1 MTAFKPILTKHLGQ
15 PGSTTL
21 DYYLSI
27 MPGVITSHALE
38 RFFNV
43 TPEDRTPRPLTT
55 KLLERPNVCEHI
67 RSLILDLNRAHLITY
82 CVPWRRPGR
91 SRE

>member
-1 MTAFKPILTKHLGQ
+1 MVYATSQTILAA
-15 PGSTTL
+15 TL

-43 TPEDRTPRPLTT
+43 TPEDRTPRPLTI
-55 KLLERPNVCEHI
+55 KLLERPNICEQI
-67 RSLILDLNRAHLITY
+67 RSLIPDRDRAISPLIR
-82 CVPWRRPGR
+82 CP
-91 SRE
+91 